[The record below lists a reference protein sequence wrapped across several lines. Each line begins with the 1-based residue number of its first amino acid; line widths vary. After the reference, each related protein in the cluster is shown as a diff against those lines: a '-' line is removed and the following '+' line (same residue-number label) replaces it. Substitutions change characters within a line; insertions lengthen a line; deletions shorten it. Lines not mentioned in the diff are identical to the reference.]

1 MEELLAKPGFLVSH
15 GTIGADTSYL
25 LAVIFTVMFLYAWWL
40 AKAGKATKH
49 HKLVFVS
56 SASMV
61 IYFLAY
67 YYARQLGVLAFE
79 GKEGFGGPEEIY
91 KSVFI
96 PVLTI
101 HLVLVTFGLIM
112 TFYMINQGFR
122 ATIKHNGDYALK
134 EGDLI
139 ISRKSFWRVLLIV
152 AGLWGVNQI
161 ILSFVRDA
169 SWQKSLAWGLIFATI
184 ALVIS
189 IEKLIEKIL
198 PDGAKRHRVLGRIT
212 MVNFGLILI
221 TSTMTYLMLYVLYPA
236 NP

>member
-1 MEELLAKPGFLVSH
+1 MKELLAKPGFLVSH

-25 LAVIFTVMFLYAWWL
+25 LAVVFTVMFLYAWWL
-40 AKAGKATKH
+40 AKAGKGTKH

-61 IYFLAY
+61 IYFCAY
-67 YYARQLGVLAFE
+67 YYARQLGVLALE

-112 TFYMINQGFR
+112 TLYMINLGFR
-122 ATIKHNGDYALK
+122 ASIKHNGDYALK
-134 EGDLI
+134 EGDLK
-139 ISRKSFWRVLLIV
+139 ISPKSFWRVLLIV

-161 ILSFVRDA
+161 ILSFARDA

-198 PDGAKRHRVLGRIT
+198 PNGAKRHRVLGRIT
-212 MVNFGLILI
+212 MVNFALILV